1 MATVLT
7 LFLFERP
14 GVRKGL
20 FKILLFA
27 GALTLLVSSDA
38 LGHDVAEH
46 LDPELLTG
54 WRTWLHLTIQWAH
67 LVAFALWLGLTAGT
81 LMLGIKARLD
91 ELLYCSWILFLVLLA
106 SGA

>member
-1 MATVLT
+1 MAPFIT
-7 LFLFERP
+7 LPLFGSHR
-14 GVRKGL
+14 VHKGL
-20 FKILLFA
+20 FKTFLLT
-27 GALTLLVSSDA
+27 GVLTLLVPRDA
-38 LGHDVAEH
+38 LGHDVAQH
-46 LDPELLTG
+46 LDPDLLTG
-54 WRTWLHLTIQWAH
+54 WWTWLHLTIQWAH